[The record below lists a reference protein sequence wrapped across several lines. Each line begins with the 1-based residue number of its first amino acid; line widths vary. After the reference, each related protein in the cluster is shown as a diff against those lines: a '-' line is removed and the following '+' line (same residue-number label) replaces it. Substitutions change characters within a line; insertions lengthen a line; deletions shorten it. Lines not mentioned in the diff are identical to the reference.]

1 MDSEMEGEFALSN
14 EQLDAIQKWIDEN
27 KIEVNLVRH

>member
-14 EQLDAIQKWIDEN
+14 EQLDEIQKWIDEK